1 MINYGKQ
8 FIDKKDIK
16 EVTKVLKSNFL
27 TQGPYVL
34 KFEKALSKFL
44 GYKYATVVSSGTA
57 ALHLVGKVLG
67 WKKND
72 NIITTPISFLA
83 TSNSIA

>member
-16 EVTKVLKSNFL
+16 EVTKVLKSNFV

-44 GYKYATVVSSGTA
+44 
-57 ALHLVGKVLG
+57 
-67 WKKND
+67 
-72 NIITTPISFLA
+72 
-83 TSNSIA
+83 